1 MIRRQRNLVRAD
13 EQDPVPA
20 SVHDGVVADD
30 GGLAAEAVGDDA
42 VLACPGHV
50 HARDLEPYTWIRRGE
65 RWGRRA
71 VGRAEKARD
80 DPVGADILNR
90 TGVNGQRRVDAIDA
104 VLAGIA
110 DRGIGDGQPEVR
122 LGGGA
127 VRTTVERDT
136 AVRVVD
142 HCVLDLAGTTV
153 ASGVAGDDQATPVAG
168 LWVARGDQDGWAR
181 NGGGIGDGYR

>member
-20 SVHDGVVADD
+20 GVHDGVVADD

-50 HARDLEPYTWIRRGE
+50 HASDLEPYTWIRRGE

-110 DRGIGDGQPEVR
+110 YRGIV
-122 LGGGA
+122 GGP
-127 VRTTVERDT
+127 
-136 AVRVVD
+136 VV
-142 HCVLDLAGTTV
+142 TR
-153 ASGVAGDDQATPVAG
+153 PVAVTDPP
-168 LWVARGDQDGWAR
+168 LIV
-181 NGGGIGDGYR
+181 IGPPSDLTTSPAPTIRFFAWIVRPPSSK